1 MIGTSVMKDLRR
13 SSPFILRKSFLKRC
27 KADLAFLIS
36 FCLDFFSRIFTINRT
51 AGEGRS
57 YLFTTVLPLPPASQT
72 LRHQLGNCCIE
83 LTSAYSWQ
91 PESNREH
98 LIFYCMSLIAKLRAL
113 QNSLFPHL
121 DWQLLLLGECL
132 KLR

>member
-1 MIGTSVMKDLRR
+1 MTGPSVMKELRR
-13 SSPFILRKSFLKRC
+13 SSPIIPRKSFLKRC
-27 KADLAFLIS
+27 KADFAFLI
-36 FCLDFFSRIFTINRT
+36 FFYLDFFSQIFTIHRT
-51 AGEGRS
+51 AGEGGS
-57 YLFTTVLPLPPASQT
+57 NLFTTFLPLPPTSQT
-72 LRHQLGNCCIE
+72 LRHQLGYCCIK

-121 DWQLLLLGECL
+121 DWQLLLLRECL
-132 KLR
+132 KLG